1 MERPGSRGVTAV
13 IVAAG
18 SGTRMGGVSKPFLRL
33 EGRPLLAW
41 VLDAFGQCALV
52 DEILLVVREA
62 ELERAQSLAAGRPKF
77 AGALPGG
84 QTRQFSVR
92 AGVRA
97 AAGEYVAVH
106 DGARP
111 LVSPACIEKTVRAA
125 FACGAAAA
133 AVHVKDTI
141 KVADA
146 DGNVQST
153 PERAS
158 LWAVQTPQ
166 VFEKALLLRAFA
178 AAEAAGADYTDD
190 CQLIEAAG
198 GTVRLVEG
206 DYSNLKITTPEDMD
220 VARALLRAGEDKPCG

>member
-18 SGTRMGGVSKPFLRL
+18 SGTRMGGVSKPFLSL

-41 VLDAFGQCALV
+41 VLDAFEQCALV

-62 ELERAQSLAAGRPKF
+62 ELERAQSLASGRPKF

-84 QTRQFSVR
+84 QTRQLSVR

-166 VFEKALLLRAFA
+166 VFEKALLLRAFTA
-178 AAEAAGADYTDD
+178 AAGVDYTDD

-206 DYSNLKITTPEDMD
+206 NYSNLKITTPEDMD
-220 VARALLRAGEDKPCG
+220 VARALLHAREDKPCE